1 MRFRSDRNQY
11 ANNKEQEMTTTT
23 CGCGCGTTTEPTCA
37 CGCDCCAPVA
47 KNKEEQIED
56 LIQVRDEANQR
67 LAELGAS

>member
-1 MRFRSDRNQY
+1 
-11 ANNKEQEMTTTT
+11 MTTTT